1 MDRTISQLLNFSLT
15 KYVTRKYSIVAKVHK
30 IATCISTYEITVSS

>member
-15 KYVTRKYSIVAKVHK
+15 QYVTRKYSIVAKVHK
-30 IATCISTYEITVSS
+30 IATCISTYEITVST